1 MSFDLCWRQD
11 YCASKFAAVGFHES
25 LAHELLAEEV
35 EGVKTTLVCPYIVD
49 TGMFEGCKIRYV
61 NKTLAYCYCYF
72 QSHPITKL
80 YSLYITKSGKSTSI
94 KMLKYDTGI
103 FCSYSKLNPCLLLYS
118 KLQHRNKGVSTWVGI
133 LLELLLMFVS

>member
-1 MSFDLCWRQD
+1 MGQD

-61 NKTLAYCYCYF
+61 RGGGGA
-72 QSHPITKL
+72 KL
-80 YSLYITKSGKSTSI
+80 ST
-94 KMLKYDTGI
+94 
-103 FCSYSKLNPCLLLYS
+103 
-118 KLQHRNKGVSTWVGI
+118 
-133 LLELLLMFVS
+133 